1 MYFAIHVQG
10 GKEKTIIE
18 VINNKLDK
26 THFDEV
32 FSPVRESIRKKDGK
46 EYTISEVL
54 FPGYIFVSTNNP
66 KAFAAELFYIP
77 QYARMLGRDESSGDY
92 LPLSEEEVV
101 MMDTLCGKE
110 VDRTLKAS
118 LIQLEEGKKVKVVYG
133 QLQGLEGYI
142 YKVDL
147 HKRICT
153 LRISILGNKLDL
165 NVPISYV
172 KKQSD

>member
-18 VINNKLDK
+18 VINNKLNK
-26 THFDEV
+26 TNFDEV
-32 FSPVRESIRKKDGK
+32 FSPTRESVRKKECK
-46 EYTISEVL
+46 EYIIQEVL

-77 QYARMLGRDESSGDY
+77 QYARMLGRDESTGDY

-101 MMDTLCGKE
+101 MIDTLCGKD
-110 VDRTLKAS
+110 VNRTLKAS
-118 LIQLEEGKKVKVVYG
+118 LIQLEEGKKVKVVFG
-133 QLQGLEGYI
+133 PLQGLEGNI
-142 YKVDL
+142 VKVDL
-147 HKRICT
+147 HKRICA
-153 LRISILGNKLDL
+153 LRISILGNKLDI

-172 KKQSD
+172 KRQS